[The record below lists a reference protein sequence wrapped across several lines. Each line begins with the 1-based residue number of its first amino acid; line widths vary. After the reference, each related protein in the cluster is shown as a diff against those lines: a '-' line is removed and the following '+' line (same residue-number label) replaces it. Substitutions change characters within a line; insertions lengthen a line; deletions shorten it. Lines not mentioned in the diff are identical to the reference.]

1 MQRTGRTMM
10 STHARRNRRL
20 TGLVLS
26 MALLAVVPQAWAAA
40 PQAAAAQA
48 QGVAGYELPSA
59 ALQAVVDAPRA
70 PSLFLSPRR
79 DVAAL
84 MQMPS
89 LPSIQVVAQPELKLA
104 GLRINPKTF
113 SDSRFSFGQKLWLM
127 NVADGK
133 ERQISGLPASLSIAS
148 LTWSPDQKWLAFNQV
163 DAATGANELWL
174 VDVTGGSARRL
185 VAGLNTVL
193 GSGYQWLPDSRGL
206 VVFTRPGNLGA
217 APAAD
222 GIPTGP
228 AVQQTS
234 QGGGVVSIRTYQD
247 LLKNEA
253 DARQFD
259 YYATTQPMEV
269 GLDGQSHAIGAAGI
283 FMGFAVSPDGRFV
296 LSQPVQRPYSY
307 VVPLSSFPRRI
318 EVLDR
323 STGKLVHTVAVRPL
337 VEGLPTGNDAEVTGV
352 RDISWRGDADATLV
366 WAEAQ
371 DGGDPNR
378 EAKVRDAVFMQA
390 APFDT
395 PPVTLAQLGSRYAGI
410 SWGRGDLALLNESW
424 WKTRRSKTWLIAP
437 DNASADA
444 RLLWDRDAQDRY
456 ADPGRPLMTSDDRG
470 RSLLQT
476 TADGGSLYLAGAG
489 ASPEGD
495 RPFVDRFDVASGK
508 ATRLFHSQAPTYA
521 APVTLLDA
529 QASSLLI
536 SRESP
541 DEPTN
546 FYVQSLADTNAAPRA
561 LTHFPHPL
569 PQLKGVRKEQIRYK
583 RKDGVDLTATLLL
596 PPGYDPKRDGPRPL
610 LMWAYPGEFKSAAAA
625 SQVTDSPYRF
635 NAISYWGPQ
644 AFLAKGYV
652 VLASPSMPIIGEGDK
667 EPNDTYI
674 EQLVANAQ
682 AAVDEVVRRGVTDR
696 EHIAIGGHS
705 YGAFM
710 TANLLAHTRL
720 FKAGI
725 ARSGAYNRTLTPFGF
740 QAEERNYW
748 QAQDVYQKMAPF
760 NYADRIK
767 DPILFIH
774 GVDDNNSGTFPMQSE
789 RMFAAVKGLGG
800 TARLVMLPNESHA
813 YRARESIMTMLA
825 ESERWLEQNL
835 GPVQQ
840 GKAKKTR

>member
-1 MQRTGRTMM
+1 MM

-26 MALLAVVPQAWAAA
+26 MALLAVAPQAWAAA

-174 VDVTGGSARRL
+174 VDVAGGSARRL

-206 VVFTRPGNLGA
+206 VVFTRPANLGA

-269 GLDGQSHAIGAAGI
+269 GLDGQSRAIGAAGI

-444 RLLWDRDAQDRY
+444 RLLWDRDSQDRY
-456 ADPGRPLMTSDDRG
+456 ADPGRPLMASDDRG

-561 LTHFPHPL
+561 LTHFAHPL
-569 PQLKGVRKEQIRYK
+569 PQLKGVQKEQIRYK

>member
-1 MQRTGRTMM
+1 MSMHAHRT
-10 STHARRNRRL
+10 RRW

-26 MALLAVVPQAWAAA
+26 MGLLAVAPLVWAAS
-40 PQAAAAQA
+40 PQPVAAQA
-48 QGVAGYELPSA
+48 QGVNGYELPSA

-70 PSLFLSPRR
+70 PSLYLSPRR
-79 DVAAL
+79 DVAAM

-104 GLRINPKTF
+104 GLRINPRTF
-113 SDSRFSFGQKLWLM
+113 SDSRFSFGEKLWLM

-133 ERQISGLPASLSIAS
+133 ERQISGLPAKLSIAS
-148 LTWSPDQKWLAFNQV
+148 VMWSPDQKWLAFNQV
-163 DAATGANELWL
+163 DAASGANELWL
-174 VDVTGGSARRL
+174 VDVAGGSARRL
-185 VAGLNTVL
+185 VAGLNTVI

-206 VVFTRPGNLGA
+206 VAFTRPANLGA

-269 GLDGQSHAIGAAGI
+269 SLDGSTRAIGAAGI

-296 LSQPVQRPYSY
+296 LRQPVQRPYSY
-307 VVPLSSFPRRI
+307 VVPVDSFPRRI
-318 EVLDR
+318 EVIDR
-323 STGKLVHTVAVRPL
+323 ASGTLVHTVAVRPL

-352 RDISWRGDADATLV
+352 RDIRWRGDADATLV

-378 EAKVRDAVFMQA
+378 EAKVRDAVLMQA
-390 APFDT
+390 APFDK
-395 PPVTLAQLGSRYAGI
+395 PPVTLAQLGSRLAGI
-410 SWGRGDLALLNESW
+410 SWGRGDLALLTESW
-424 WKTRRSKTWLIAP
+424 WKTRRTKTWLIAP
-437 DNASADA
+437 DNAGAEP

-456 ADPGRPLMTSDDRG
+456 SDPGRPQLSSDDRG

-476 TADGGSLYLAGAG
+476 SADGSSLYLAGAG

-495 RPFVDRFDVASGK
+495 RPFVDRFDIASGK
-508 ATRLFHSQAPTYA
+508 ATRLFHSQAPSYSL
-521 APVTLLDA
+521 PVALLDN
-529 QASSLLI
+529 QGSSLLL

-541 DEPTN
+541 DEPAN
-546 FYVQSLADTNAAPRA
+546 FYVQSLADAGTAARA
-561 LTHFPHPL
+561 LTHFAHPL
-569 PQLKGVRKEQIRYK
+569 PQLKGVQKEQIRYK

-635 NAISYWGPQ
+635 NAVSYWGPQ

-696 EHIAIGGHS
+696 DHIAIGGHS

-760 NYADRIK
+760 NYADKIK

-825 ESERWLEQNL
+825 ESERWLEQTI
-835 GPVQQ
+835 GPAEQ
-840 GKAKKTR
+840 GKAKKKR

>member
-1 MQRTGRTMM
+1 M

-40 PQAAAAQA
+40 PQAAAA

-174 VDVTGGSARRL
+174 VDVAGGSARRL

-206 VVFTRPGNLGA
+206 VVFTRPANLGA

-269 GLDGQSHAIGAAGI
+269 GLDGQSRAIGAAGI

-456 ADPGRPLMTSDDRG
+456 ADPGRPLMASDDRG

-561 LTHFPHPL
+561 LTHFAHPL
-569 PQLKGVRKEQIRYK
+569 PQLKGVQKEQIRYK

>member
-1 MQRTGRTMM
+1 M
-10 STHARRNRRL
+10 SMHARRTRRW

-26 MALLAVVPQAWAAA
+26 MGLLAVAPLAWAAA
-40 PQAAAAQA
+40 PQPAQVQA
-48 QGVAGYELPSA
+48 QGVNGYELPSA

-70 PSLFLSPRR
+70 PSLYLSPRR
-79 DVAAL
+79 DVAAM

-104 GLRINPKTF
+104 GLRINPRTF
-113 SDSRFSFGQKLWLM
+113 SDSRFSFGEKLWLM

-133 ERQISGLPASLSIAS
+133 ERQISGLPAKLSIAS
-148 LTWSPDQKWLAFNQV
+148 VMWSPDQKWLAFNQV
-163 DAATGANELWL
+163 DAASGANELWL
-174 VDVTGGSARRL
+174 VDVAGGSARRL
-185 VAGLNTVL
+185 VAGLNTVI

-206 VVFTRPGNLGA
+206 VVFTRPANLGA

-269 GLDGQSHAIGAAGI
+269 SLDGSTRAIGAAGI
-283 FMGFAVSPDGRFV
+283 FMGFSVSPDGRFV
-296 LSQPVQRPYSY
+296 LRQPVQRPYSY
-307 VVPLSSFPRRI
+307 VVPVDSFPRRI
-318 EVLDR
+318 EVIDR
-323 STGKLVHTVAVRPL
+323 ASGKLVHTVAVRPL
-337 VEGLPTGNDAEVTGV
+337 VEGLPTGNDAEVTGA
-352 RDISWRGDADATLV
+352 RDIRWRGDADATLV

-378 EAKVRDAVFMQA
+378 EAKVRDAVLMQA
-390 APFDT
+390 APFDK
-395 PPVTLAQLGSRYAGI
+395 PPVTLAQLGSRLAGI
-410 SWGRGDLALLNESW
+410 SWGRGDLALLTESW
-424 WKTRRSKTWLIAP
+424 WKTRRTKTWLIAP
-437 DNASADA
+437 DNAGAEP
-444 RLLWDRDAQDRY
+444 RLLWDRDGQDRY
-456 ADPGRPLMTSDDRG
+456 SDPGRPLLSSDDRG

-476 TADGGSLYLAGAG
+476 SADGSSLYLAGAG

-495 RPFVDRFDVASGK
+495 RPFVDRFDVATGK
-508 ATRLFHSQAPTYA
+508 ATRLFHSQAPSYA
-521 APVTLLDA
+521 LPVALLDN
-529 QASSLLI
+529 QASSLLL

-541 DEPTN
+541 DEPAN
-546 FYVQSLADTNAAPRA
+546 FYVQSLADAGAAPRA
-561 LTHFPHPL
+561 LTHFAHPL
-569 PQLKGVRKEQIRYK
+569 PQLKGVQKEQIRYK

-635 NAISYWGPQ
+635 NAVSYWGPQ

-696 EHIAIGGHS
+696 DHIAIGGHS

-825 ESERWLEQNL
+825 ESERWLEQTI
-835 GPVQQ
+835 GPAEQ
-840 GKAKKTR
+840 GKAKKKR

>member
-1 MQRTGRTMM
+1 M
-10 STHARRNRRL
+10 SMHARRTRRW

-26 MALLAVVPQAWAAA
+26 MGLLAVAPLAWAAA
-40 PQAAAAQA
+40 PQPAAAQA
-48 QGVAGYELPSA
+48 QGVNGYELPSA

-70 PSLFLSPRR
+70 PSLYLSPRR
-79 DVAAL
+79 DVAAM

-104 GLRINPKTF
+104 GLRINPRTF
-113 SDSRFSFGQKLWLM
+113 SDSRFSFGEKLWLM

-133 ERQISGLPASLSIAS
+133 ERQISGLPAKLSIAS
-148 LTWSPDQKWLAFNQV
+148 VMWSPDQKWLAFNQV
-163 DAATGANELWL
+163 DAASGANELWL
-174 VDVTGGSARRL
+174 VDVAGGSARRL
-185 VAGLNTVL
+185 VAGLNTVI

-206 VVFTRPGNLGA
+206 VVFTRPANLGA

-247 LLKNEA
+247 LLKNQA

-269 GLDGQSHAIGAAGI
+269 SLDGSTRAIGAAGI

-296 LSQPVQRPYSY
+296 LRQPVQRPYSY
-307 VVPLSSFPRRI
+307 VVPVGSFPRRI
-318 EVLDR
+318 EVIDR
-323 STGKLVHTVAVRPL
+323 ASGKLVHTVAVRPL

-378 EAKVRDAVFMQA
+378 EAKVRDAVLMQA
-390 APFDT
+390 APFDK
-395 PPVTLAQLGSRYAGI
+395 PPVTLAQLGSRLVGI
-410 SWGRGDLALLNESW
+410 NWGRGDLALLTESW
-424 WKTRRSKTWLIAP
+424 WKTRKTRTWLIAP
-437 DNASADA
+437 DNAGAEP

-456 ADPGRPLMTSDDRG
+456 SDPGRPLLSSDDRG
-470 RSLLQT
+470 RSLLRT
-476 TADGGSLYLAGAG
+476 TADGSSLYLAGAG

-495 RPFVDRFDVASGK
+495 RPFVDRFDIASGK
-508 ATRLFHSQAPTYA
+508 ATRLFHSQAPSYA
-521 APVTLLDA
+521 APVALLDD
-529 QASSLLI
+529 QGSSLLL

-541 DEPTN
+541 DEPAN
-546 FYVQSLADTNAAPRA
+546 FYVQSLADAATQPRA
-561 LTHFPHPL
+561 LTHFAHPL
-569 PQLKGVRKEQIRYK
+569 PQLKGVQKEQIRYK

-635 NAISYWGPQ
+635 NAVSYWGPQ

-760 NYADRIK
+760 NYADKIK

-774 GVDDNNSGTFPMQSE
+774 GVDDNNSGTFPIQSE

-825 ESERWLEQNL
+825 ESERWLEQTI
-835 GPVQQ
+835 GPAEQ
-840 GKAKKTR
+840 GTAKKKR

>member
-1 MQRTGRTMM
+1 MSMHVRRT
-10 STHARRNRRL
+10 RRW

-26 MALLAVVPQAWAAA
+26 MGLLAVAPLAWAVA
-40 PQAAAAQA
+40 PQPAAAQA
-48 QGVAGYELPSA
+48 QGVNGYELPSA

-70 PSLFLSPRR
+70 PSLYLSPRR
-79 DVAAL
+79 DVAAM

-104 GLRINPKTF
+104 GLRINPRTF
-113 SDSRFSFGQKLWLM
+113 SDSRFSFGEKLWLM

-133 ERQISGLPASLSIAS
+133 ERPISGLPAKLSIAS
-148 LTWSPDQKWLAFNQV
+148 VMWSPDQKWLAFNQV
-163 DAATGANELWL
+163 DAASGANELWL
-174 VDVTGGSARRL
+174 VDVAGGSARRL
-185 VAGLNTVL
+185 VAGLNTVI

-206 VVFTRPGNLGA
+206 VVFTRPANLGA
-217 APAAD
+217 APATD

-228 AVQQTS
+228 AVQQTR
-234 QGGGVVSIRTYQD
+234 QGDGVVSIRTYQD

-253 DARQFD
+253 DARRFD
-259 YYATTQPMEV
+259 YYATTQPVEV
-269 GLDGQSHAIGAAGI
+269 SLDGNTRAIGAAGI
-283 FMGFAVSPDGRFV
+283 FMGFSVSPDGRFV
-296 LSQPVQRPYSY
+296 LRQPVQRPYSY
-307 VVPLSSFPRRI
+307 VVPVGSFPRRI
-318 EVLDR
+318 EVIDR
-323 STGKLVHTVAVRPL
+323 ASGKLVHTVAVRPL

-352 RDISWRGDADATLV
+352 RDIGWRGDAEATLV

-371 DGGDPNR
+371 DGGDPNKD
-378 EAKVRDAVFMQA
+378 AKVRDAVLMQA
-390 APFDT
+390 APFDR
-395 PPVTLAQLGSRYAGI
+395 PPVTLAQLGSRLAGI
-410 SWGRGDLALLNESW
+410 SWGRGDLALLTESW
-424 WKTRRSKTWLIAP
+424 WKTRKTRTWLIAP
-437 DNASADA
+437 DNASTEP

-456 ADPGRPLMTSDDRG
+456 ADPGRPLLASDERG

-476 TADGGSLYLAGAG
+476 SADGSSLYLAGAG

-495 RPFVDRFDVASGK
+495 RPFVDRFDIATGK
-508 ATRLFHSQAPTYA
+508 ATRLFHSQAPSYSL
-521 APVTLLDA
+521 PVALLDN
-529 QASSLLI
+529 QGSSLLL

-541 DEPTN
+541 DEPAN
-546 FYVQSLADTNAAPRA
+546 FYVQSLADAGAAPRA
-561 LTHFPHPL
+561 LTHFAHPL
-569 PQLKGVRKEQIRYK
+569 PQLKGVQKEQIRYK

-635 NAISYWGPQ
+635 NAVSYWGPQ

-696 EHIAIGGHS
+696 DHIAIGGHS

-774 GVDDNNSGTFPMQSE
+774 GVDDNNSGTFPIQSE

-825 ESERWLEQNL
+825 ESERWLEQTI
-835 GPVQQ
+835 GPAEQ
-840 GKAKKTR
+840 GKAKKKR

>member
-1 MQRTGRTMM
+1 M
-10 STHARRNRRL
+10 SMHARRSRRL

-40 PQAAAAQA
+40 PQAAQA
-48 QGVAGYELPSA
+48 QGVTGYELPSA

-70 PSLFLSPRR
+70 PSLYLSPRR

-104 GLRINPKTF
+104 GLRINPRTF

-133 ERQISGLPASLSIAS
+133 ERQISGLPAALSIAS
-148 LTWSPDQKWLAFNQV
+148 LMWSPDQKWLAFNQV
-163 DAATGANELWL
+163 DANTGANELWL
-174 VDVTGGSARRL
+174 VDVAGGSARRL
-185 VAGLNTVL
+185 VAGLNTVI

-206 VVFTRPGNLGA
+206 VAFTRPANLGA

-247 LLKNEA
+247 LLKNQA

-259 YYATTQPMEV
+259 YYATTQPVEV
-269 GLDGQSHAIGAAGI
+269 SLDGQSRAIGAAGI

-307 VVPLSSFPRRI
+307 VVPVSSFPRRI

-371 DGGDPNR
+371 DGGDPNKD
-378 EAKVRDAVFMQA
+378 AKVRDAVFMQA
-390 APFDT
+390 APFNT

-546 FYVQSLADTNAAPRA
+546 FYVQSLDDTNAAPRA
-561 LTHFPHPL
+561 LTRFAHPL
-569 PQLKGVRKEQIRYK
+569 PQLKGVQKEQIRYK

-760 NYADRIK
+760 NYADKIK

-774 GVDDNNSGTFPMQSE
+774 GVDDNNSGTFPLQSE

-825 ESERWLEQNL
+825 ESERWLEQTI
-835 GPVQQ
+835 GPAEQ
-840 GKAKKTR
+840 GKAKKKR

>member
-1 MQRTGRTMM
+1 M

-40 PQAAAAQA
+40 PQAAQSQA
-48 QGVAGYELPSA
+48 QGVTGYELPSA

-70 PSLFLSPRR
+70 PSLYLSPRR

-104 GLRINPKTF
+104 GLRINPRTF

-174 VDVTGGSARRL
+174 VDVAGGSARRL
-185 VAGLNTVL
+185 LAGLNTVL

-206 VVFTRPGNLGA
+206 VVFTRPANLGA

-259 YYATTQPMEV
+259 YYATTQPVEV
-269 GLDGQSHAIGAAGI
+269 SLDGQRRAIGAAGI

-307 VVPLSSFPRRI
+307 VVPVSSFPRRI
-318 EVLDR
+318 EVLER

-371 DGGDPNR
+371 DGGDPNK

-456 ADPGRPLMTSDDRG
+456 ADPGRPLMASDDRG

-495 RPFVDRFDVASGK
+495 RPFVDRFEVASGK
-508 ATRLFHSQAPTYA
+508 ARRLFHSQAPTYA

-561 LTHFPHPL
+561 LTHFAHPL
-569 PQLKGVRKEQIRYK
+569 PQLKGVQKEQIRYK

-774 GVDDNNSGTFPMQSE
+774 GVDDNNSGTFPLQSE

-825 ESERWLEQNL
+825 ESERWLEQTL

-840 GKAKKTR
+840 GKAKKKR

>member
-1 MQRTGRTMM
+1 MM

-26 MALLAVVPQAWAAA
+26 MALLAVVPQALAAA
-40 PQAAAAQA
+40 PQAAQTQA
-48 QGVAGYELPSA
+48 QGVTGYELPSA

-70 PSLFLSPRR
+70 PSLYLSPRR

-104 GLRINPKTF
+104 GLRINPRTF

-174 VDVTGGSARRL
+174 VDVAGGSARRL

-206 VVFTRPGNLGA
+206 VVFTRPANLGA

-259 YYATTQPMEV
+259 YYATTQPVEV
-269 GLDGQSHAIGAAGI
+269 SLDGQSRAIGAAGI

-307 VVPLSSFPRRI
+307 VVPVSSFPRRI

-561 LTHFPHPL
+561 LTHFAHPL
-569 PQLKGVRKEQIRYK
+569 PQLKGVQKEQIRYK

-696 EHIAIGGHS
+696 DHIAIGGHS

-760 NYADRIK
+760 NYADKIK

-774 GVDDNNSGTFPMQSE
+774 GVDDNNSGTFPIQSE

-825 ESERWLEQNL
+825 ESERWLEQTI
-835 GPVQQ
+835 GPADQ
-840 GKAKKTR
+840 GKAKKKR

>member
-1 MQRTGRTMM
+1 M
-10 STHARRNRRL
+10 SMHARRTRRW

-26 MALLAVVPQAWAAA
+26 MGLLAVAPLAWAAA
-40 PQAAAAQA
+40 SQPATAQA
-48 QGVAGYELPSA
+48 QGVNGYELPSA

-104 GLRINPKTF
+104 GLRINPRTF
-113 SDSRFSFGQKLWLM
+113 SDSRFSFGEKLWLM

-133 ERQISGLPASLSIAS
+133 ERPISGLPAKLSIAS
-148 LTWSPDQKWLAFNQV
+148 VMWSPDQKWLAFNHV
-163 DAATGANELWL
+163 DAASGANELWL
-174 VDVTGGSARRL
+174 VDVAGSSARRL
-185 VAGLNTVL
+185 VAGLNTVI

-206 VVFTRPGNLGA
+206 VVFTRPANLGA

-259 YYATTQPMEV
+259 HYATTQPVEV
-269 GLDGQSHAIGAAGI
+269 SLDGSSRAIGAAGI

-296 LSQPVQRPYSY
+296 LRQPVQRPYSY
-307 VVPLSSFPRRI
+307 VVPVDSFPRRI
-318 EVLDR
+318 EVIDR
-323 STGKLVHTVAVRPL
+323 ASGKLVHTVAVRPL

-352 RDISWRGDADATLV
+352 RDIRWRGDADATLV

-371 DGGDPNR
+371 DGGDPNK
-378 EAKVRDAVFMQA
+378 EAKVRDAVLMQA
-390 APFDT
+390 APFDK
-395 PPVTLAQLGSRYAGI
+395 PPVTLAQLGSRLASI
-410 SWGRGDLALLNESW
+410 SWGRGDLALLTESW
-424 WKTRRSKTWLIAP
+424 WKTRKTRTWLIAP
-437 DNASADA
+437 DNASAEP

-456 ADPGRPLMTSDDRG
+456 ADPGRPLLSSDERG

-476 TADGGSLYLAGAG
+476 SPDGSSLYLAGAG

-495 RPFVDRFDVASGK
+495 RPFVDRFDIASGK
-508 ATRLFHSQAPTYA
+508 ATRLFHSQAPSYSL
-521 APVTLLDA
+521 PVALLDD
-529 QASSLLI
+529 QGSSLLL

-541 DEPTN
+541 DEPAN
-546 FYVQSLADTNAAPRA
+546 FYVQSLADASTAPRA
-561 LTHFPHPL
+561 LTHFAHPL
-569 PQLKGVRKEQIRYK
+569 PQLKGVQKEQIRYK

-635 NAISYWGPQ
+635 NAVSYWGPQ

-760 NYADRIK
+760 NYADKIK

-774 GVDDNNSGTFPMQSE
+774 GVDDNNSGTFPIQSE

-825 ESERWLEQNL
+825 ESERWLEQTI
-835 GPVQQ
+835 GPAEQ
-840 GKAKKTR
+840 GTAKKKR

>member
-269 GLDGQSHAIGAAGI
+269 GLDGQSRAIGAAGI

-444 RLLWDRDAQDRY
+444 KLLWDRDAQDRY

-561 LTHFPHPL
+561 LTHFAHPL
-569 PQLKGVRKEQIRYK
+569 PQLKGVQKEQIRYK

>member
-1 MQRTGRTMM
+1 M
-10 STHARRNRRL
+10 SMHARRTRRW

-26 MALLAVVPQAWAAA
+26 MGLLAVAPLAWAAA
-40 PQAAAAQA
+40 PQPVAAQA
-48 QGVAGYELPSA
+48 QGVNGYELPSA

-70 PSLFLSPRR
+70 PSLYLSPRR
-79 DVAAL
+79 DVAAM

-104 GLRINPKTF
+104 GLRINPRTF
-113 SDSRFSFGQKLWLM
+113 SDSRFSFGEKLWLM

-133 ERQISGLPASLSIAS
+133 ERQISGLPAKLSIAS
-148 LTWSPDQKWLAFNQV
+148 VTWSPDQKWLAFNQV
-163 DAATGANELWL
+163 DAGSGANELWL
-174 VDVTGGSARRL
+174 VDVAGGSARRL
-185 VAGLNTVL
+185 VAGLNTVI

-206 VVFTRPGNLGA
+206 VVFTRPANLGA

-269 GLDGQSHAIGAAGI
+269 SLDGSTRAIGAAGI
-283 FMGFAVSPDGRFV
+283 FMGFSVSPDGRFV
-296 LSQPVQRPYSY
+296 LRQPVQRPYSY
-307 VVPLSSFPRRI
+307 VVPVDNFPRRI
-318 EVLDR
+318 EVIDR
-323 STGKLVHTVAVRPL
+323 ASGKLVHTVAVRPL

-352 RDISWRGDADATLV
+352 RDIGWRGDADATLV

-378 EAKVRDAVFMQA
+378 DAKVRDAVLMQA
-390 APFDT
+390 APFDK
-395 PPVTLAQLGSRYAGI
+395 PPVTLAQLGSRLAGI
-410 SWGRGDLALLNESW
+410 SWGRGDLALLTESW
-424 WKTRRSKTWLIAP
+424 WKTRRTKTWLIAP
-437 DNASADA
+437 DNAGAEP

-456 ADPGRPLMTSDDRG
+456 ADPGRPLLSSDDRG

-476 TADGGSLYLAGAG
+476 SADGSSLYLAGAG

-495 RPFVDRFDVASGK
+495 RPFVDRFDIATGK
-508 ATRLFHSQAPTYA
+508 ATRLFHSQAPSYSL
-521 APVTLLDA
+521 PVALLDN
-529 QASSLLI
+529 QGSSLLL

-541 DEPTN
+541 DEPAN
-546 FYVQSLADTNAAPRA
+546 FYVQSLADAGSAPRA
-561 LTHFPHPL
+561 LTHFAHPL
-569 PQLKGVRKEQIRYK
+569 PQLKGVQKEQIRYK

-635 NAISYWGPQ
+635 NAVSYWGPQ

-696 EHIAIGGHS
+696 DHIAIGGHS

-774 GVDDNNSGTFPMQSE
+774 GVDDNNSGTFPIQSE

-825 ESERWLEQNL
+825 ESERWLEQTI
-835 GPVQQ
+835 GPAEQ
-840 GKAKKTR
+840 GKAKKKR

>member
-1 MQRTGRTMM
+1 MM

-26 MALLAVVPQAWAAA
+26 MALLAVVPQALAAA
-40 PQAAAAQA
+40 PQAAQTQA
-48 QGVAGYELPSA
+48 QGVTGYELPSA

-70 PSLFLSPRR
+70 PSLYLSPRR

-104 GLRINPKTF
+104 GLRINPRTF

-174 VDVTGGSARRL
+174 VDVAGGSARRL
-185 VAGLNTVL
+185 FAGLNTVL

-206 VVFTRPGNLGA
+206 VVFTRPANLGA

-259 YYATTQPMEV
+259 YYATTQPVEV
-269 GLDGQSHAIGAAGI
+269 SLDGQSRAIGAAGI

-307 VVPLSSFPRRI
+307 VVPVSSFPRRI

-371 DGGDPNR
+371 DGGDPNK

-495 RPFVDRFDVASGK
+495 RPFVDRFEVASGK

-561 LTHFPHPL
+561 LTHFAHPL
-569 PQLKGVRKEQIRYK
+569 PQLKGVQKEQIRYK

-774 GVDDNNSGTFPMQSE
+774 GVDDNNSGTFPLQSE

-825 ESERWLEQNL
+825 ESERWLEQTI
-835 GPVQQ
+835 GPAEQ
-840 GKAKKTR
+840 GKARKKR

>member
-1 MQRTGRTMM
+1 MNM
-10 STHARRNRRL
+10 HARRDRRW
-20 TGLVLS
+20 TGRVLS
-26 MALLAVVPQAWAAA
+26 VALLAVIPQAWAAA
-40 PQAAAAQA
+40 PPPAAAQA
-48 QGVAGYELPSA
+48 TGGYELPSA

-79 DVAAL
+79 DITAL

-89 LPSIQVVAQPELKLA
+89 LPSIQQVAQPELKLA
-104 GLRINPKTF
+104 GLRINPRTF
-113 SDSRFSFGQKLWLM
+113 SDSRFSFGERLWLM
-127 NVADGK
+127 SVADGR
-133 ERQISGLPASLSIAS
+133 ERQISGLPATLSIAS
-148 LTWSPDQKWLAFNQV
+148 LAWSPDQQWLAFNQV
-163 DAATGANELWL
+163 DAATGGNELWL
-174 VDVTGGSARRL
+174 VDVAAGSARRL

-206 VVFTRPGNLGA
+206 VVFTRPADRGA

-228 AVQQTS
+228 ALQQTQ

-253 DARQFD
+253 DARRFD
-259 YYATTQPMEV
+259 YYATSQPMEV
-269 GLDGQSHAIGAAGI
+269 GLDGTTRTIGAAGI

-307 VVPLSSFPRRI
+307 VVPVSSFPRRI

-323 STGKLVHTVAVRPL
+323 ATGKLVHTVAVRPL

-352 RDISWRGDADATLV
+352 RDIGWRGDADATLV

-378 EAKVRDAVFMQA
+378 DAKVRDAVLMQA
-390 APFDT
+390 APFDR
-395 PPVTLAQLGSRYAGI
+395 PPLTLAQLGSRYAGI
-410 SWGRGDLALLNESW
+410 SWGRGDLALLHESW
-424 WKTRRSKTWLIAP
+424 WKSRRTKTWLIAP
-437 DNASADA
+437 DNAGAEA

-456 ADPGRPLMTSDDRG
+456 SDPGRPMLVSDDRG
-470 RSLLQT
+470 RSLLHT
-476 TADGGSLYLAGAG
+476 SADGGSLFLAGAG

-495 RPFVDRFDVASGK
+495 RPFVDRFEVASGK
-508 ATRLFHSQAPTYA
+508 ATRLFHSQAPRYA
-521 APVTLLDA
+521 TPVALLDA
-529 QASSLLI
+529 QGRSLLLG
-536 SRESP
+536 RESP

-546 FYVQSLADTNAAPRA
+546 FYVQSLTDATAQPRA
-561 LTHFPHPL
+561 LTHFAHPL
-569 PQLKGVRKEQIRYK
+569 PQLKGVQKEQIRYK

-596 PPGYDPKRDGPRPL
+596 PPGYEPKRDGPRPL

-667 EPNDTYI
+667 EPNDSYI

-696 EHIAIGGHS
+696 DRIAIGGHS

-774 GVDDNNSGTFPMQSE
+774 GADDNNSGTFPMQSE

-825 ESERWLEQNL
+825 ESERWLQQTI
-835 GPVQQ
+835 GPAEQ
-840 GKAKKTR
+840 GKAKKKR

>member
-1 MQRTGRTMM
+1 M

-40 PQAAAAQA
+40 PQTAAAQA

-174 VDVTGGSARRL
+174 VDVAGGSARRL

-206 VVFTRPGNLGA
+206 VVFTRPANLGA

-228 AVQQTS
+228 AVQQTG

-269 GLDGQSHAIGAAGI
+269 GLDGQSRAIGAAGI

-456 ADPGRPLMTSDDRG
+456 ADPGRPLMASDDRG

-546 FYVQSLADTNAAPRA
+546 FYVQSLTDTNAAPRA
-561 LTHFPHPL
+561 LTHFAHPL
-569 PQLKGVRKEQIRYK
+569 PQLKGVQKAQIRYK

-840 GKAKKTR
+840 VKAKKTR

>member
-1 MQRTGRTMM
+1 M
-10 STHARRNRRL
+10 SMHARRTRRW

-26 MALLAVVPQAWAAA
+26 MGLLAVAPLAWAAA
-40 PQAAAAQA
+40 PQPAAAQA
-48 QGVAGYELPSA
+48 QGVNGYELPSA

-70 PSLFLSPRR
+70 PSLYLSPRR
-79 DVAAL
+79 DVAAM

-104 GLRINPKTF
+104 GLRINPRTF
-113 SDSRFSFGQKLWLM
+113 SDSRFSFGEKLWLM

-133 ERQISGLPASLSIAS
+133 ERQISGLPAKLSIAS
-148 LTWSPDQKWLAFNQV
+148 VMWSPDQKWLAFNQV
-163 DAATGANELWL
+163 DAASGANELWL
-174 VDVTGGSARRL
+174 VDVAGGSARRL
-185 VAGLNTVL
+185 VAGLNTVI

-206 VVFTRPGNLGA
+206 VVFTRPANLGA

-269 GLDGQSHAIGAAGI
+269 SLDGSTRAIGAAGI

-296 LSQPVQRPYSY
+296 LRQPVQRPYSY
-307 VVPLSSFPRRI
+307 VVPVDSFPRRI
-318 EVLDR
+318 EVIDR
-323 STGKLVHTVAVRPL
+323 ASGKLVHTVAVRPL

-352 RDISWRGDADATLV
+352 RDIRWRGDADATLV

-378 EAKVRDAVFMQA
+378 EAKVRDAVLMQA
-390 APFDT
+390 APFDK
-395 PPVTLAQLGSRYAGI
+395 PPVTLAQLGSRLAGI
-410 SWGRGDLALLNESW
+410 SWGRGDLALLTESW
-424 WKTRRSKTWLIAP
+424 WKTRRTKTWLIAP
-437 DNASADA
+437 DNPGAEP

-456 ADPGRPLMTSDDRG
+456 SDPGRPQLSSDDRG

-476 TADGGSLYLAGAG
+476 SADGSSLYLAGAG

-495 RPFVDRFDVASGK
+495 RPFVDRFDIASGK
-508 ATRLFHSQAPTYA
+508 ATRLFHSQAPSYSL
-521 APVTLLDA
+521 PVALLDN
-529 QASSLLI
+529 QGSSLLL

-541 DEPTN
+541 DEPAN
-546 FYVQSLADTNAAPRA
+546 FYVQSLADAGTAARA
-561 LTHFPHPL
+561 LTHFAHPL
-569 PQLKGVRKEQIRYK
+569 PQLKGVQKEQIRYK

-635 NAISYWGPQ
+635 NAVSYWGPQ

-696 EHIAIGGHS
+696 DHIAIGGHS

-760 NYADRIK
+760 NYADKIK

-825 ESERWLEQNL
+825 ESERWLEQTI
-835 GPVQQ
+835 GPAEQ
-840 GKAKKTR
+840 GKAKKKR

>member
-1 MQRTGRTMM
+1 MM
-10 STHARRNRRL
+10 SMHARRNRRL

-40 PQAAAAQA
+40 SQAAQTQA
-48 QGVAGYELPSA
+48 QGVTGYELPSA

-70 PSLFLSPRR
+70 PSLYLSPRR

-104 GLRINPKTF
+104 GLRINPRTF

-133 ERQISGLPASLSIAS
+133 ERQISGLPGSLSIAS

-174 VDVTGGSARRL
+174 VDVAGGSARRL

-206 VVFTRPGNLGA
+206 VVFTRPANLGA

-259 YYATTQPMEV
+259 YYATTQPVEV
-269 GLDGQSHAIGAAGI
+269 SLDGQSRAIGAAGI

-307 VVPLSSFPRRI
+307 VVPLGSFPRRI

-456 ADPGRPLMTSDDRG
+456 ADPGRPLMASDDRG

-495 RPFVDRFDVASGK
+495 RPFVDRFEVASGK

-546 FYVQSLADTNAAPRA
+546 FYVQSLADTHAAPRA
-561 LTHFPHPL
+561 LTHFAHPL
-569 PQLKGVRKEQIRYK
+569 PQLKGVQKEQIRYK

-596 PPGYDPKRDGPRPL
+596 PPGYDPKRHGPRPL

-774 GVDDNNSGTFPMQSE
+774 GVDDNNSGTFPLQSE

-800 TARLVMLPNESHA
+800 TARLVMLPNESHG

-825 ESERWLEQNL
+825 ESERWLEQTL

-840 GKAKKTR
+840 GKARKKR